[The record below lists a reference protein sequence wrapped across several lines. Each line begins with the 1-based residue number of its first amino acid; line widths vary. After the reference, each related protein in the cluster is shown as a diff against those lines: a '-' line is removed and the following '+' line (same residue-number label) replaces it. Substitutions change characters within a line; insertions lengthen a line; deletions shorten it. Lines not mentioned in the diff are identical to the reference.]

1 MTMKTMTI
9 LPDFLRRPFA
19 KGADAAP
26 VIEIDGRAIPIV
38 IRRLGQA
45 RRMTMRLAPD
55 GGEIRIS
62 MPQWGRTADALV
74 FAKTRREWLA
84 AQLARHI
91 APAPL
96 AHGAPL
102 PFRGERLVVDHAI
115 TAPRR
120 PVVTEGQLR
129 IGGPVTGLDGRI
141 RRWMQGEAKAM
152 FADDLAFYCARA
164 QVPVPSLA
172 LTNARSRWGS
182 CSGQGI
188 IRLNWRLAMAP
199 DAVRRSVVAHEV
211 AHLVHFDHS
220 PRFHTFLAR
229 IFDGDIETANHWLKT
244 HGRGLYA
251 ILG

>member
-1 MTMKTMTI
+1 MMAI

-19 KGADAAP
+19 GGDQAP
-26 VIEIDGRAIPIV
+26 PTIEIDGRAVPIV

-55 GGEIRIS
+55 GSEIRIS

-74 FAKTRREWLA
+74 FAKSRRAWLA
-84 AQLARHI
+84 GQMTRHV
-91 APAPL
+91 APTPL
-96 AHGAPL
+96 AHGHTV
-102 PFRGERLVVDHAI
+102 PFRGETLVVEHEA

-120 PVVTEGQLR
+120 PAAASGKLR
-129 IGGPVTGLDGRI
+129 VGGPAAGLDTRI
-141 RRWMQGEAKAM
+141 RRWLQAEAKAL
-152 FADDLAFYCARA
+152 FAADLAFYCARA
-164 QVPVPSLA
+164 QQPLPPLA

-182 CSGQGI
+182 CSGQGV

-220 PRFHTFLAR
+220 PRFHTFLAN
-229 IFDGDIETANHWLKT
+229 IFEGDIDAANRWLKA

>member
-1 MTMKTMTI
+1 MMAI
-9 LPDFLRRPFA
+9 LPDFLRRPST
-19 KGADAAP
+19 KGSDATP
-26 VIEIDGRAIPIV
+26 TIEIDGRAIPIV

-55 GGEIRIS
+55 GSEIRIS
-62 MPQWGRTADALV
+62 MPEWGRTSDALV

-84 AQLARHI
+84 GQLTRHV
-91 APAPL
+91 APSPL
-96 AHGAPL
+96 AHGHIL
-102 PFRGERLVVDHAI
+102 SFRGQQLVIDHAP
-115 TAPRR
+115 TSARR
-120 PVVTEGQLR
+120 PKVIEGRLSV
-129 IGGPVTGLDGRI
+129 GGPMAGLDGRI
-141 RRWMQGEAKAM
+141 RRWLQGEAKTL
-152 FADDLAFYCARA
+152 FAADLGYYCARA
-164 QVPVPSLA
+164 QVPVPTLA

-182 CSGQGI
+182 CSGQGV

-220 PRFHTFLAR
+220 PRFHAFLER
-229 IFDGDIETANHWLKT
+229 IFEGDIGAANRWLKA